1 MKTVDVG
8 AVLDEGRWTGY
19 QKLLVFGTALTIIL
33 DGVDNQLLPN
43 TIPTLI
49 KEWGLPRAAFINAL
63 ASGPFGMMI
72 GGLIGGVMGDRMGRR
87 TALLASVI
95 TFGVLTIALMG
106 GGAFGPWL
114 TGVIHDATGSY
125 RLAFVLAILCCVVS
139 AIAIWIAAPRKVR
152 LVYGRVPKPAM

>member
-95 TFGVLTIALMG
+95 TFGVLTIA
-106 GGAFGPWL
+106 
-114 TGVIHDATGSY
+114 I
-125 RLAFVLAILCCVVS
+125 AFVHQAL
-139 AIAIWIAAPRKVR
+139 RE
-152 LVYGRVPKPAM
+152 